1 MVESFYILNFILA
14 LAISVFLGPFV
25 IRELKNLKVKQSV
38 LEDGPK
44 SHAHKS
50 GTPTM
55 GGIIFMI
62 SSLITIIVLGNR
74 DSETWFLIISM
85 FAFGAIG
92 FLDDYVKVSNGRN
105 LGLTAKQK
113 LACQIIIAFFL
124 ILYKYRV
131 SNGDTTLYIPFTSMD
146 KIDIGILF
154 FPFMMFVMVGTVNAV
169 NLTDGL
175 DGLASGV
182 STIVLFTFSAMAVGM
197 ENESV
202 AKFSIT
208 LAGALLGFLVHN
220 KYPAKVFM
228 GDAGSLALGGV
239 VGAIV
244 LDTNLTL
251 FLPIIGGIFFIET
264 LSVIIQVASFKLTGK
279 RVFLMAPL
287 HHHFEEKGWKEVRV
301 VWTFYAITV
310 VLCLIG
316 IYAIN

>member
-1 MVESFYILNFILA
+1 MESFYILNFILA